1 MTLNWKYKKQKIM
14 DTKLKNIIK
23 IIQPEFESEDSWYNE
38 QLPNEVSLFLDTDDY
53 LIDLHLKDD
62 VLQTNIWIEDEEYNL
77 TDEDANFIYEHLNKL
92 LDDEIELTKRYYN
105 EEKYEQNRF

>member
-1 MTLNWKYKKQKIM
+1 M
-14 DTKLKNIIK
+14 DIKLKNIIK

-38 QLPNEVSLFLDTDDY
+38 QLPNEVSLYLDTDEH

-62 VLQTNIWIEDEEYNL
+62 VLHTNIWIKEDEYEV
-77 TDEDANFIYEHLNKL
+77 TDEDAEFIYKHLNKL

-105 EEKYEQNRF
+105 EEKYEQNKY

>member
-1 MTLNWKYKKQKIM
+1 M

-38 QLPNEVSLFLDTDDY
+38 QLPNEVSLYLDTDEH

-62 VLQTNIWIEDEEYNL
+62 VLHTNICIGEEEYQL
-77 TDEDANFIYEHLNKL
+77 TEEDANFIYKHLNNL
-92 LDDEIELTKRYYN
+92 LDNEIELTKRYYN
-105 EEKYEQNRF
+105 EEKYEQNRY

>member
-1 MTLNWKYKKQKIM
+1 M

-38 QLPNEVSLFLDTDDY
+38 QLPNEVSLYLDTDEH

-62 VLQTNIWIEDEEYNL
+62 VLNTNIWIEDEEYEV
-77 TDEDANFIYEHLNKL
+77 TDEDADFIYKHLNKL

-105 EEKYEQNRF
+105 EEKYEQNRY

>member
-1 MTLNWKYKKQKIM
+1 M
-14 DTKLKNIIK
+14 DIKLKNIIK

-38 QLPNEVSLFLDTDDY
+38 QLPNEVSLYLDTDEH

-62 VLQTNIWIEDEEYNL
+62 VLHTNIWIEDEEYEV
-77 TDEDANFIYEHLNKL
+77 TDEDANFIYKHLNKL

-105 EEKYEQNRF
+105 EEKYEQNRY

>member
-1 MTLNWKYKKQKIM
+1 M

-38 QLPNEVSLFLDTDDY
+38 QLPNEVSLYLDTDEH

-62 VLQTNIWIEDEEYNL
+62 VLHTNIWIEDEEYEV
-77 TDEDANFIYEHLNKL
+77 TDKDADFIYKHLNKL

-105 EEKYEQNRF
+105 EEKYEQNNEEKYEQNRY

>member
-1 MTLNWKYKKQKIM
+1 M

-38 QLPNEVSLFLDTDDY
+38 QLPNEVSLYLDTDEH

-62 VLQTNIWIEDEEYNL
+62 VLHTNIWIGEEEYQL
-77 TDEDANFIYEHLNKL
+77 TEEDANFIYKHLNNL
-92 LDDEIELTKRYYN
+92 LDNEIELTKRYYN
-105 EEKYEQNRF
+105 EEKYEQNRY

>member
-1 MTLNWKYKKQKIM
+1 M

-38 QLPNEVSLFLDTDDY
+38 QLPNEVSLYLDTDEH

-62 VLQTNIWIEDEEYNL
+62 VLHTNIWIGEDEEYKV
-77 TDEDANFIYEHLNKL
+77 TDEDANFIYNHLNKL

-105 EEKYEQNRF
+105 EEKYEQNKY

>member
-1 MTLNWKYKKQKIM
+1 M

-38 QLPNEVSLFLDTDDY
+38 QLPNEVSLYLDTDEH

-62 VLQTNIWIEDEEYNL
+62 VLHTNIWIEDEEYQL
-77 TDEDANFIYEHLNKL
+77 TDEDADFIYKHLNKL

-105 EEKYEQNRF
+105 EEKYEQNKY

>member
-1 MTLNWKYKKQKIM
+1 M

-38 QLPNEVSLFLDTDDY
+38 QLPNEVSLYLDTDEH

-62 VLQTNIWIEDEEYNL
+62 VLHTNIWIEDEEYEV
-77 TDEDANFIYEHLNKL
+77 TDEDADFIYKHLNKL

-105 EEKYEQNRF
+105 EEKYEQNRY

>member
-1 MTLNWKYKKQKIM
+1 M

-38 QLPNEVSLFLDTDDY
+38 QLPNEVSLYLDTDEH

-62 VLQTNIWIEDEEYNL
+62 VLHTNIWIEDEEYEV
-77 TDEDANFIYEHLNKL
+77 TDEDANFIYKHLNKL

-105 EEKYEQNRF
+105 EEKYEQNRY

>member
-1 MTLNWKYKKQKIM
+1 M
-14 DTKLKNIIK
+14 DSKLKNIIK

-38 QLPNEVSLFLDTDDY
+38 QLPNEVSLYLDTDEH

-62 VLQTNIWIEDEEYNL
+62 VLHTNIWIEEEEYQL
-77 TDEDANFIYEHLNKL
+77 TDEDADFIYKHLNKL

-105 EEKYEQNRF
+105 EEKYEQNKY

>member
-1 MTLNWKYKKQKIM
+1 M

-23 IIQPEFESEDSWYNE
+23 IIQPEFESEDSWYND
-38 QLPNEVSLFLDTDDY
+38 QLPNEVSLYLDTDEH

-62 VLQTNIWIEDEEYNL
+62 VLHTNIWIEDEEYEV
-77 TDEDANFIYEHLNKL
+77 TDKDADFIYKHLNKL

-105 EEKYEQNRF
+105 EEKYEQNRY